1 MSEKPSRQ
9 KGLTLVE
16 LLIAMIVGA
25 MIAGAVVASMFQLF
39 TVSDRNSD
47 YAAAF
52 TQVQNAGYW
61 VSHDAVQAQEVWDED
76 DPGAPVVGFLI
87 LEWVDW
93 GGDAH
98 RIVYT
103 LEDASGGLKE
113 LKRTTYSFDENGDP
127 QLEETIVVAQYIQ
140 YIDNDPTI
148 TSSIWGEGV
157 LTLKIT
163 AQVGDQTVKRTY
175 KVEPRPL
182 S

>member
-1 MSEKPSRQ
+1 MSKKPSNQ

-61 VSHDAVQAQEVWDED
+61 VSHDAVQAQQVWDED
-76 DPGAPVVGFLI
+76 DPDPPVVGFLI
-87 LEWVDW
+87 MKWVDW
-93 GGDAH
+93 DGDAH
-98 RIVYT
+98 QVVYT
-103 LEDASGGLKE
+103 LEGSGQ
-113 LKRTTYSFDENGDP
+113 LKRSYSINGDP
-127 QLEETIVVAQYIQ
+127 PETIVIAQYI
-140 YIDNDPTI
+140 DPSPANTNC
-148 TSSIWGEGV
+148 SWDGSV

-163 AQVGDQTVKRTY
+163 AQVGDQTVSRTY
-175 KVEPRPL
+175 KVEPRP
-182 S
+182 SS